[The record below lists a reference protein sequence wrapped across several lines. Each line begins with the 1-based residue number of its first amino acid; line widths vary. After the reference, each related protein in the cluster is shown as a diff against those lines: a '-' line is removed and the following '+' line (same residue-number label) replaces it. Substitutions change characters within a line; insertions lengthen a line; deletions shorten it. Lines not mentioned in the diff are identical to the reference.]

1 MKRWRGC
8 SWAKGEL
15 KTVPVGAWLE
25 SHFRKVT
32 QEHSSCRAGEG
43 LMGRG
48 WSQQFSSCYN
58 SPRADVRWKD
68 RVELCFYFRI
78 PKLDTLQ
85 VQNLLSFSTH
95 HRTGSW
101 NAPSTDATQRTL
113 LGHGAA
119 DSSILLNT
127 FSTAPHPTHPTL
139 HTVSEERILILLAH
153 LSRVGRWLCSLS
165 SLSFPAT
172 KVMTWGLPT
181 GSFFSPQFTHDLEF
195 FHCLGL

>member
-1 MKRWRGC
+1 
-8 SWAKGEL
+8 
-15 KTVPVGAWLE
+15 
-25 SHFRKVT
+25 
-32 QEHSSCRAGEG
+32 
-43 LMGRG
+43 MGRG

-58 SPRADVRWKD
+58 SPRADVRRKD

-95 HRTGSW
+95 HTTGSW

-139 HTVSEERILILLAH
+139 HTVSEERILILLGPFIKGRKVVV
-153 LSRVGRWLCSLS
+153 LSLL
-165 SLSFPAT
+165 LSFPAT